1 MITYELRT
9 LRCEGTAVRKIEKK
23 LRETKTPI
31 EQIFYDII
39 KREMTVKERRILL
52 RLPKKTNKPK

>member
-1 MITYELRT
+1 M
-9 LRCEGTAVRKIEKK
+9 RKIEKE

-52 RLPKKTNKPK
+52 GLPKKASKPR